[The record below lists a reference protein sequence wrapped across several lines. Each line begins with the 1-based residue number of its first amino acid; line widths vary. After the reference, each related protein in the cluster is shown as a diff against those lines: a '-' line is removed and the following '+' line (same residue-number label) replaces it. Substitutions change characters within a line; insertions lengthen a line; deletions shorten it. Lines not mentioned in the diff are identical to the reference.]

1 MSKTALEIRVTP
13 EVTVDNF
20 AEALASGKVQL
31 YTVRGNGTTRHIPF
45 YAEGTADREVAEQ
58 VAEWRED
65 GRTMK
70 SIADELHLSVPS
82 VRRMLNSLY
91 LSEDVES
98 YDEEDIA
105 SVLADASEGEPVV
118 GEVVAPSEE
127 ADAAASKCEDCGDQ
141 ILEGTTHCPEC
152 FGKHHTVVVS

>member
-20 AEALASGKVQL
+20 AESLASGNVQL

-45 YAEGTADREVAEQ
+45 FAEGTEDREVAEQ

-70 SIADELHLSVPS
+70 AIATELHLSVPS

-105 SVLADASEGEPVV
+105 AILADAAEVAEGNEEPKE
-118 GEVVAPSEE
+118 EVADSNGAAE
-127 ADAAASKCEDCGDQ
+127 AIMSHLTFLK
-141 ILEGTTHCPEC
+141 
-152 FGKHHTVVVS
+152 